1 MAYADFSY
9 YKNVY
14 RGTLSEAEFTRLAER
29 ASDYIDGRTQY
40 ILKKAGIPDEM
51 SERVKK
57 ACCALA
63 ETIRGNEKGG
73 VKTSEKVGDY
83 SISYAAGTQRSDVQK
98 LDDTI
103 QLYLADLLKGVKWI

>member
-1 MAYADFSY
+1 MAYADFDY

-14 RGTLSEAEFTRLAER
+14 RGTLSEADFARLSER

-40 ILKKAGIPDEM
+40 ILKKAGITADME
-51 SERVKK
+51 ERVKK
-57 ACCALA
+57 ACCAVA
-63 ETIRGNEKGG
+63 ETIRDNERG
-73 VKTSEKVGDY
+73 VKTSEKVGNY
-83 SISYAAGTQRSDVQK
+83 SATFGAVTQRSAEQR

>member
-1 MAYADFSY
+1 MAYADFDY
-9 YKNVY
+9 YKNTY
-14 RGTLSEAEFTRLAER
+14 FGTLSEAEFLRLSER
-29 ASDYIDGRTQY
+29 ASDYIDGRTDY

-63 ETIRGNEKGG
+63 DTIWENEKGG
-73 VKTSEKVGDY
+73 VKVSEKVGNY
-83 SISYAAGTQRSDVQK
+83 SVNYAAGTQRTDSRK

-103 QLYLADLLKGVKWI
+103 QLYLSDLVKAVKWI